1 MDQLDPQAIGS
12 YIARKRNQINMTPTD
27 LAHFVGV
34 TPQLLMRW
42 EEGKA
47 LPSYSYVDQLTR
59 PLGITLV
66 ELLHGRDMSPE
77 EIEAEDEQ
85 KLYELLRKAQM
96 KEKQKRNL
104 IGLALVLVGIL
115 FLVARSAIVQNGIES
130 SLSTAVTVIG
140 VVFVI
145 AGICVTTRRNQ

>member
-12 YIARKRNQINMTPTD
+12 YIARIRNNINMTASD

-47 LPSYSYVDQLTR
+47 RPSYSYVDQLTR